1 MTAAVKSMT
10 KINAKKFFDSLN
22 EQKLVNYDVKDLNSD
37 IAREL
42 TKKFEDVKE
51 AVGDISKNT
60 YQFDLLFGLEL
71 YELLNNKYNFTVRDS
86 SNLQI
91 WYALQLLEV
100 PHIVYARWGLN
111 EERFVK
117 ISRRIYLWTL
127 WWYIHIS
134 WQGNRSS
141 TYEVLKDNNTDTIQQ
156 MVERPGKSGYRIEVY
171 RKVMY
176 YYHKYTKE
184 IHSRDLL
191 RKAMKLHTIKCKN
204 IEPALYHGGIDQYAE
219 DLFTYFIET

>member
-1 MTAAVKSMT
+1 MATLKSMT
-10 KINAKKFFDSLN
+10 KINAKKYFDTLN
-22 EQKLVNYDVKDLNSD
+22 EQKLENYNVKNLKSEIAKDLT
-37 IAREL
+37 E
-42 TKKFEDVKE
+42 KFKVVKE
-51 AVGDISKNT
+51 KIGDVNKNN

-71 YELLNNKYNFTVRDS
+71 YELLNEKYHFKVRDA

-134 WQGNRSS
+134 WQGDRNS
-141 TYEVLKDNNTDTIQQ
+141 TYEVLKNNNTDTLLQI
-156 MVERPGKSGYRIEVY
+156 VERPGKSGYRIEVY

-176 YYHKYTKE
+176 YHHKYTEE
-184 IHSRDLL
+184 IASRDLL
-191 RKAMKLHTIKCKN
+191 RKVMKLHTIKCKS

-219 DLFTYFIET
+219 DLFTYFNET